1 MRSKGLRLAVLGALT
16 VPGVALLG
24 PAAWAQSSGT
34 AHAAKP
40 GVLQT
45 AWYWQT
51 AYQQVN
57 PPVAPPAPPPTEPS
71 GVPKGD
77 LGVATTSP
85 SDGTSTKMSVA
96 AFQLGGLTSAATI
109 TKFTLSITLDSSP
122 SATQLNSSAAP
133 VLACLPTRLW
143 TPAEGGS
150 YTDEPAVDCS
160 TSAKP
165 TIKGSTY
172 TYSMANIAQQWVN
185 GPNLGVALVN
195 DPSNTAPFQAV
206 FTVKSI
212 TAEMSYTLPVAPTP
226 NGHTGQLGG
235 AGTGNGNGSVGGSTG
250 TAGTT
255 PPPPPVSLPASGP
268 TTTTTPVSPAQPPQ
282 VATNTPTTPLAVRQA
297 DSSAPNAPF
306 WIGAL
311 AIALLIVVAGVVLA
325 DDNVAAPTATTT
337 RLSRV
342 LRARERARANAKS
355 ESPSTDGL
363 TALSPRQV

>member
-1 MRSKGLRLAVLGALT
+1 MRRTGLRLAVMGALT
-16 VPGVALLG
+16 VPGVALLAPG
-24 PAAWAQSSGT
+24 AWAAPAGT
-34 AHAAKP
+34 AHTAKP
-40 GVLQT
+40 TVLQT

-57 PPVAPPAPPPTEPS
+57 PPVAPPAAPPTEPS

-77 LGVATTSP
+77 LGVATTSG
-85 SDGTSTKMSVA
+85 DGTSTKMSVV
-96 AFQLGGLTSAATI
+96 AFHLDGLTAGATI
-109 TKFTLSITLDSSP
+109 TKFTFAITLDSSP
-122 SATQLNSSAAP
+122 SATQVNSSSAP

-150 YTDEPAVDCS
+150 YTNEPAVDCS

-172 TYSMANIAQQWVN
+172 TYAITNIAQQWV
-185 GPNLGVALVN
+185 GATNLGVGLVN

-212 TAEMSYTLPVAPTP
+212 SASMSYTLPAAPTP

-235 AGTGNGNGSVGGSTG
+235 TGTGTGNGSVGGSTA

-255 PPPPPVSLPASGP
+255 ATPQAPVNLPATGP
-268 TTTTTPVSPAQPPQ
+268 TTTTSPITPAQPPQ
-282 VATNTPTTPLAVRQA
+282 VATTTPTTPVAVRKA
-297 DSSAPNAPF
+297 DSSSPNTAF
-306 WIGAL
+306 WLGAL
-311 AIALLIVVAGVVLA
+311 AMALLVVVAGVVLA
-325 DDNVAAPTATTT
+325 DDDVPTPAATTT

-342 LRARERARANAKS
+342 LRARERARAHAKT

-363 TALSPRQV
+363 KALSPRQV